1 MILNLI
7 ISKYLHT
14 SSNPFTTD
22 LQLYTFNPLI
32 QKNISTT
39 LNINQYYTKCSVFE
53 YTCFLF
59 IVLNLAEYK
68 YICRKYSLFS
78 LTLQ

>member
-1 MILNLI
+1 M
-7 ISKYLHT
+7 
-14 SSNPFTTD
+14 TD

-53 YTCFLF
+53 YTWFLF

>member
-1 MILNLI
+1 MLL
-7 ISKYLHT
+7 
-14 SSNPFTTD
+14 
-22 LQLYTFNPLI
+22 
-32 QKNISTT
+32 TT

-53 YTCFLF
+53 YTWFLF